1 MTTRMNHY
9 LATGL
14 FGLALIAAGC
24 AARDVEVRSP
34 VQGQATVEGDTGSSR
49 SRSEAPQTSTQ
60 SGSQSQRQDKAP
72 ASSSTQSRS
81 ESKTETRP
89 GY

>member
-49 SRSEAPQTSTQ
+49 SRSEAPQSSTQ
-60 SGSQSQRQDKAP
+60 SGSQSQRQP
-72 ASSSTQSRS
+72 SSSSSTQSRS